1 MISKTALPLWPCG
14 TGLFNTSHPSQKGS
28 ATLNATGDHFPSAS
42 KPYILLIEMD
52 GMLPHLRLIQ
62 FSIPNIVTVDCMQAH
77 KGQDTEASD
86 LLTLQQLL
94 SGTFSGKKHL
104 TES

>member
-1 MISKTALPLWPCG
+1 
-14 TGLFNTSHPSQKGS
+14 
-28 ATLNATGDHFPSAS
+28 
-42 KPYILLIEMD
+42 MD

-86 LLTLQQLL
+86 LLTLQQFLMTNTVM

-104 TES
+104 TDS